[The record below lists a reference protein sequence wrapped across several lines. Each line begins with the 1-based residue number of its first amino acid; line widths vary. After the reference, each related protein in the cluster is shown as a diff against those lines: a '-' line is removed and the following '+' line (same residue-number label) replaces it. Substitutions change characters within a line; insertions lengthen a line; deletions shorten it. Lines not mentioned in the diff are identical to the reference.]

1 MAEERTGTEGRLL
14 PTLEALID
22 SQKRMLASLAT
33 VTDRFDRIDTEMVK
47 LTRQGLKLQSELSGL
62 RSDIT
67 VRLDAVGSRL
77 GELEH
82 LADQNAVEI
91 KGARSEIVAQQNEIL
106 NALQAGLRNVSDAND
121 VRDRL
126 DEIERRFGP

>member
-1 MAEERTGTEGRLL
+1 MAEDRTGAEGRLL

-47 LTRQGLKLQSELSGL
+47 LTRQGLKLQSELSSF
-62 RSDIT
+62 RADIT
-67 VRLDAVGSRL
+67 AGLDAVGRRL
-77 GELEH
+77 EELEH
-82 LADQNAVEI
+82 LADHNAIEI

-106 NALQAGLRNVSDAND
+106 NALQVGLSNLGDASDI
-121 VRDRL
+121 RDRL
-126 DEIERRFGP
+126 DELERRAGP